1 MNLNKTTL
9 AGNLTRDPEL
19 KYTPKGDPVLDF
31 SIAVNHRWLDDQG
44 QKREDTYFGDCRAW
58 GKQAESIAQYFH
70 KGKPIYIEGRLAQES
85 WEDKATKVTRRKTLT
100 IVREWQFCG
109 ESRGAAGAG
118 GKREAAP
125 APRPGVGNATGRET
139 MAEAFPDGPP
149 PPSGVKGDDIPF

>member
-1 MNLNKTTL
+1 MNLNKTQL
-9 AGNLTRDPEL
+9 AGNLVRDPVL

-31 SIAVNHRWLDDQG
+31 SIAVNHRWIDDQG
-44 QKREDTYFGDCRAW
+44 QKREDTYFGECRAW
-58 GKQAESIAQYFH
+58 GKQAETIAQHFH
-70 KGKPIYIEGRLAQES
+70 QGKPIFIEGRLAQEKWIDS
-85 WEDKATKVTRRKTLT
+85 KTQQERRKTLT

-139 MAEAFPDGPP
+139 MGEVFHDG
-149 PPSGVKGDDIPF
+149 PPSGVEADDIPF